1 MRKADYTNTSGGEG
15 VELPICEK
23 VIHEQ
28 SLESNVEKE
37 ILNYALWGLLG
48 LGLLMVW
55 GQILLFL
62 ICGLQEIMMK
72 VDLTSEANSCFNFS
86 SDTALQLMRYTN
98 VYMIYIL

>member
-1 MRKADYTNTSGGEG
+1 M
-15 VELPICEK
+15 PICEK

-72 VDLTSEANSCFNFS
+72 VRVVDLTSEANSCFIFS

-98 VYMIYIL
+98 VYMKYIL